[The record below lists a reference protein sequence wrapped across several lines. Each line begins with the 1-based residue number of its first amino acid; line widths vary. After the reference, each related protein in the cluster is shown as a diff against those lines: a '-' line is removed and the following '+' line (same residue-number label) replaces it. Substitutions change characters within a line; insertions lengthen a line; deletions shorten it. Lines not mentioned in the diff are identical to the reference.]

1 MATSGVD
8 LNEARAALAQPVP
21 SVRVPFLADGEIDW
35 RGLSAY
41 VERCMTA
48 GSAAIMLTYGDSLYS
63 VLTDDEVAEV
73 TRVVAAQVAGRA
85 LVIAADRS
93 WWTGKTV
100 VFARFCREAGADV
113 IMVLPPDWTQSS
125 TPDTLTRH
133 YAAVA
138 EEMPVMLVSTYMRT
152 REMATSL
159 AIIDQVYR
167 DVPGVVGIKED
178 VGGEFGRQMTA
189 MVAQRWAVVAGGS
202 KRLHADLTPYGCQG
216 YLSTLAV
223 FHPELTRDY
232 WQAVRASDSAKVERI
247 VRDVDVPMFDMLKQS
262 AGGFDAA
269 MHGWAELVGIYG
281 RWRRSPYHSLA
292 DGELNGLADRLSALG
307 LLVR

>member
-1 MATSGVD
+1 MD
-8 LNEARAALAQPVP
+8 LTQARAALAHPVA
-21 SVRVPFLADGEIDW
+21 SVRVPFLADGEVD
-35 RGLSAY
+35 RHGLCAY
-41 VERCMTA
+41 VERCVTA

-73 TRVVAAQVAGRA
+73 TRVVTNQVAGRS

-100 VFARFCREAGADV
+100 DFARFCREAGADLL
-113 IMVLPPDWTQSS
+113 MVLPPDWTHSG

-138 EEMPVMLVSTYMRT
+138 DEMPVMLVSTYMRT
-152 REMATSL
+152 RDMATSL
-159 AIIDQVYR
+159 AIIDQVCR

-178 VGGEFGRQMTA
+178 VGGEFAHKMTA
-189 MVAQRWAVVAGGS
+189 SVAQRWAVVAGGS
-202 KRLHADLTPYGCQG
+202 KRLHADLAPYGCQG

-223 FHPELTRDY
+223 FHPDLMRAY
-232 WQAVRASDSAKVERI
+232 WQAVQAGDDAETERI
-247 VRDVDVPMFDMLKQS
+247 VREVDIPMFDLLKS
-262 AGGFDAA
+262 SVGGFDAA

-281 RWRRSPYHSLA
+281 RWRRSPYHSLTDA
-292 DGELNGLADRLSALG
+292 QLDELAARLTDLQ